1 MIWTLLIIAGV
12 AIIIGLGVYAGRLL
26 FLLKQQNQRQKRARD
41 SRVNTITESILTIIK
56 AMEQQQCELSEGAI
70 RVVNLLDALPIN
82 SPPDYRQKFPHIHTL
97 FVEISGFAILDARKK
112 LSSKEKWQQ
121 DKERE
126 QVESVHESKVLGELP
141 DIRQFCQQL

>member
-1 MIWTLLIIAGV
+1 MVWTFLIIAGI

-26 FLLKQQNQRQKRARD
+26 FLLKQQNLRQKLMRE
-41 SRVNTITESILTIIK
+41 SRINTITESILTITK

-70 RVVNLLDALPIN
+70 RVVNLLDALPIQ

-97 FVEISGFAILDARKK
+97 FVEISGFAVLDARKK

-126 QVESVHESKVLGELP
+126 QIESVHESNVLTELP
-141 DIRQFCQQL
+141 EIRQFCQQL